1 MRAVEAEVKCYE
13 RKQSKKGSSGKKKE
27 YKNRQSLINLRK
39 DHPFEPGE
47 IVLVTDKGEYYSMVE
62 NHEEKVKTIE
72 QDHQKEVEDL
82 KQGYQRE
89 IESLKQNHHEE
100 LSKLKEDHAQ
110 EVENLEGKIDK
121 LENEKNFMDKRL
133 DKAYKD
139 VSEAQDEVTRLRNR
153 GLFDY
158 LKSAIF
164 HSGKAIEEGKK

>member
-13 RKQSKKGSSGKKKE
+13 RKQSKKSSSGKKTE

-39 DHPFEPGE
+39 DHPFKAGE
-47 IVLVTDKGEYYSMVE
+47 IVLVTDKGEYYAMVNE
-62 NHEEKVKTIE
+62 HEQKFKTME
-72 QDHQKEVEDL
+72 QDHQKEVKDL
-82 KQGYQRE
+82 KQSYQTE
-89 IESLKQNHHEE
+89 IESLKQNHQEE

-110 EVENLEGKIDK
+110 EVNELQGKIDK

-139 VSEAQDEVTRLRNR
+139 VNEAQDEVTRLRNR